1 MRTRT
6 KLGMAIGAVA
16 LLGVA
21 AAQPAKAAITN
32 GGFEGFPDFT
42 GYSIIGNDTIVAG
55 DFRTPPEGVQQ
66 ALIDTAQANVTG
78 GPGNPVTAAALETF
92 LGLSAGSLTGLGA
105 TNGSGIKQVS
115 ITGTAGDTIT
125 FKYNLFTQEPLTA
138 GRNDFGFVTLDG
150 TLVTLATATSATL
163 APPAVTG
170 TGDNAGINGFAGV
183 RETGYLMGTIVLPTT
198 GTFTLGFGAVNVGDT
213 NGQTG
218 LLVDAITQ
226 VPGNGGGGGGVP
238 LPAGM
243 YLMPLGLA
251 LAGLYSIKLRRAAA

>member
-21 AAQPAKAAITN
+21 AAQPAKAAVVN

-42 GYSIIGNDTIVAG
+42 GYTIIGNDTIQAA
-55 DFRTPPEGVQQ
+55 DFRTPAEGNQQ
-66 ALIDTAQANVTG
+66 ALIDTGLANVTG
-78 GPGNPVTAAALETF
+78 GPGNPVTAGQLETF

-105 TNGSGIKQVS
+105 TNGSAISQT
-115 ITGTAGDTIT
+115 ITAGAGDTIT
-125 FKYNLFTQEPLTA
+125 FKYDLFTQEPTTA
-138 GRNDFGFVTLDG
+138 GRNDFGFVTLNG
-150 TLVTLATATSATL
+150 SVVTLATASGAL
-163 APPAVTG
+163 LPPPAITG
-170 TGDNAGINGFAGV
+170 TGDNAGINSFAGV
-183 RETGYLMGTIVLPTT
+183 RETGYNMFTLTVGAAGTY
-198 GTFTLGFGAVNVGDT
+198 TLGFGAVNVGDT

-226 VPGNGGGGGGVP
+226 VGGNGGGGGGVP

-251 LAGLYSIKLRRAAA
+251 LAGLYSVKLRRTAA